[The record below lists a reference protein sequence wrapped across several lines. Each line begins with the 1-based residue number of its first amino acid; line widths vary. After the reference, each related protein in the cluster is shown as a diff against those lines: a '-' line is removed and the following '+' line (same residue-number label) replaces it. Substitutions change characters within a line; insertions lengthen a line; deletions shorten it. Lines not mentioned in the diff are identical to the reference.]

1 MTIYSTLHQVLYNL
15 YIISV
20 LKGRH
25 YANQRILRNVNAWD
39 DPGLQVACHHPL
51 YTHYAHQSPKN
62 TIIRGMKYDVH

>member
-15 YIISV
+15 YIVSV

-25 YANQRILRNVNAWD
+25 YCKHQSILRNVNAWD

-51 YTHYAHQSPKN
+51 CTPIPEKHHHSRDEYDAH
-62 TIIRGMKYDVH
+62 